1 MSDLIS
7 PKDSA
12 KWKAFGVNRAGKS
25 DIRILT
31 VGDNEALRYSLVHSL
46 RDAGYQVIEA
56 KNGREALAIASGE
69 LPDLITLD
77 VNLPDMDG
85 FEVCRQLKANP
96 ATNHIP
102 IVHVSSTF
110 VDPESRVQGLAGG
123 ADAYLAEPI
132 NRAELVA
139 TVGALLR
146 LKQAE
151 TAARQQAEA
160 AEMARQEL
168 AQLNATLELRVG
180 ERTAELKAANDSLRE
195 LSVRLLQMQDE
206 ERRRIAREL
215 HDSVGQLLVA
225 ISMNNASLGKE
236 ADHLSAE
243 ARKALTDND
252 SMVDEILRSIRTI
265 SHLLHPPLLDESGL
279 PSALRWYVEEFSQR
293 SGILV
298 TLECSPSFE
307 RFSSELETAIFRI
320 VQECLG
326 NIHRHSQSPT
336 ATIHLEASAG
346 SAHLVVSDEGRG
358 MSVEKQKQLKSGIA
372 SGVGLRGMRER
383 VAQLG
388 GELQVESTSHGTKIT
403 ASLPYM
409 RNDSEAAGED
419 IVID

>member
-1 MSDLIS
+1 MSDPVAL
-7 PKDSA
+7 KGSA
-12 KWKAFGVNRAGKS
+12 KWEAFGDNLAGNS
-25 DIRILT
+25 STRILT
-31 VGDNEALRYSLVHSL
+31 VDDNEALRYSIARSL
-46 RDAGYQVIEA
+46 REAGYQVIEA
-56 KNGREALAIASGE
+56 KTGLEAIALASGE

-77 VNLPDMDG
+77 VNLPDIDG
-85 FEVCRQLKANP
+85 FQVCRQLKANP

-146 LKQAE
+146 LKRAE
-151 TAARQQAEA
+151 SAARQQAEA
-160 AEMARQEL
+160 AEMARREL
-168 AQLNATLELRVG
+168 SQLNATLELRVG

-215 HDSVGQLLVA
+215 HDGVGQLLVA
-225 ISMNNASLGKE
+225 ISMNNASLEKE
-236 ADHLSAE
+236 ADQLSAE
-243 ARKALTDND
+243 ARKALINND

-293 SGILV
+293 SGIQV
-298 TLECSPSFE
+298 TLDCSPSLE
-307 RFSSELETAIFRI
+307 RFSAELETAIFRI

-336 ATIHLEASAG
+336 AAIHLAASG
-346 SAHLVVSDEGRG
+346 GTAHLVVSDEGRG
-358 MSVEKQKQLKSGIA
+358 MSVEKQKQLKSGLP

-388 GELQVESTSHGTKIT
+388 GELQIESTSRGTRIR
-403 ASLPYM
+403 ASLPCAP
-409 RNDSEAAGED
+409 NDSEGVRQD
-419 IVID
+419 SLGG